1 MKITQLYSETQ
12 GNLPNVGQ
20 VEVGQLWINAAD
32 SLIGTK
38 KVDGTLVQYSQFS
51 IQEKE
56 KALNSIPKAGL
67 ISDLSLSQSAQQ
79 TSNNAVTIDDNSDL
93 VIEAT
98 LEQGT
103 PFTVTASLTTGHKNT
118 KMVFTKPSGVTSSI
132 VWQGIDLWVGG
143 EAPQFG
149 DTQEAHSM
157 AIAVFSSPNNTVA
170 NIIYNTEHPVGVSG
184 GGSASWGDIEGTLA
198 NQQDLQDALNAKA
211 DASTLSNYAPLANPA
226 LTGTATLNGQNLATV
241 NQIPDVSQFVTE
253 STLANYA
260 TNETVEAEFSS
271 YDKNIKVHIE
281 SELANYLPLTGGT
294 VSGALNVST
303 PTQPTEAANKQYVD
317 SAVASV
323 YKYKG
328 SVANQ
333 AALPSSNQ
341 VVGDVYNCEDTG
353 DNYAWDGTQ
362 WDKLAGTVDL
372 SGYLTTE
379 TASETYQPKGEYIE
393 SSELENYAPL
403 ANATFTTR
411 PTVNGTNVAL
421 ATDLNIYLKN
431 TDSLTSPSYT
441 YNQNNNSFSIG
452 PGEGF
457 SANKKFT
464 FWYGAAWQ
472 TQNASLFNLGE
483 HAMDLVSGGEYLCY
497 IKNGFTIDGIKGR
510 MVWMQEGQVN
520 KTVAFTSDIP
530 STETFATKTE
540 LSGYLPTSGGT
551 INGDLS
557 VTGALSGNTLNA
569 TSDKRLKNILNPVQ
583 DIDLSEVHAYSYQ
596 FKDDVKKQIHI
607 GLIAQDVQKVIPE
620 AVHSIDENGHLGIE
634 YNALV
639 AILVDKVTRLEK
651 RMAELEKKH

>member
-56 KALNSIPKAGL
+56 KALNSIPKAGVV
-67 ISDLSLSQSAQQ
+67 SDLSLSQSAQQ

-103 PFTVTASLTTGHKNT
+103 PFTVTASPTTGHKNT

-143 EAPQFG
+143 EVPQFG

-198 NQQDLQDALNAKA
+198 NQQDLQNALNAKA
-211 DASTLSNYAPLANPA
+211 DASTLNQYAPLANPA

-253 STLANYA
+253 STLSDYV
-260 TNETVEAEFSS
+260 TNEMVEAEFSS
-271 YDKNIKVHIE
+271 YDKNIKV
-281 SELANYLPLTGGT
+281 
-294 VSGALNVST
+294 
-303 PTQPTEAANKQYVD
+303 
-317 SAVASV
+317 
-323 YKYKG
+323 
-328 SVANQ
+328 
-333 AALPSSNQ
+333 
-341 VVGDVYNCEDTG
+341 
-353 DNYAWDGTQ
+353 
-362 WDKLAGTVDL
+362 
-372 SGYLTTE
+372 
-379 TASETYQPKGEYIE
+379 YIE
-393 SSELENYAPL
+393 SELENYA
-403 ANATFTTR
+403 
-411 PTVNGTNVAL
+411 
-421 ATDLNIYLKN
+421 
-431 TDSLTSPSYT
+431 
-441 YNQNNNSFSIG
+441 
-452 PGEGF
+452 
-457 SANKKFT
+457 
-464 FWYGAAWQ
+464 
-472 TQNASLFNLGE
+472 
-483 HAMDLVSGGEYLCY
+483 
-497 IKNGFTIDGIKGR
+497 
-510 MVWMQEGQVN
+510 
-520 KTVAFTSDIP
+520 
-530 STETFATKTE
+530 TKTE
-540 LSGYLPTSGGT
+540 LTGYLPISGGT
-551 INGDLS
+551 VQGNLS

-620 AVHSIDENGHLGIE
+620 AVHSVDENGHLGIE

>member
-56 KALNSIPKAGL
+56 KALNSIPKAGVV
-67 ISDLSLSQSAQQ
+67 SDLSLSQSAQQ

-103 PFTVTASLTTGHKNT
+103 PFTVTASPTTGHKNT

-149 DTQEAHSM
+149 DTQEPHSM
-157 AIAVFSSPNNTVA
+157 AIAVFSSPKNTVA

-198 NQQDLQDALNAKA
+198 NQQDLQNALNAKA
-211 DASTLSNYAPLANPA
+211 DASTLNQYAPLANPA

-253 STLANYA
+253 STLSDYV
-260 TNETVEAEFSS
+260 TNEMVEAEFSS
-271 YDKNIKVHIE
+271 YDKNIKV
-281 SELANYLPLTGGT
+281 
-294 VSGALNVST
+294 
-303 PTQPTEAANKQYVD
+303 
-317 SAVASV
+317 
-323 YKYKG
+323 
-328 SVANQ
+328 
-333 AALPSSNQ
+333 
-341 VVGDVYNCEDTG
+341 
-353 DNYAWDGTQ
+353 
-362 WDKLAGTVDL
+362 
-372 SGYLTTE
+372 
-379 TASETYQPKGEYIE
+379 YIE
-393 SSELENYAPL
+393 SELENYA
-403 ANATFTTR
+403 
-411 PTVNGTNVAL
+411 
-421 ATDLNIYLKN
+421 
-431 TDSLTSPSYT
+431 
-441 YNQNNNSFSIG
+441 
-452 PGEGF
+452 
-457 SANKKFT
+457 
-464 FWYGAAWQ
+464 
-472 TQNASLFNLGE
+472 
-483 HAMDLVSGGEYLCY
+483 
-497 IKNGFTIDGIKGR
+497 
-510 MVWMQEGQVN
+510 
-520 KTVAFTSDIP
+520 
-530 STETFATKTE
+530 TKTE
-540 LSGYLPTSGGT
+540 LTGYLPISGGT
-551 INGDLS
+551 VQGNLS

-620 AVHSIDENGHLGIE
+620 AVHSVDGNGHLGIE

>member
-38 KVDGTLVQYSQFS
+38 KVDGSLVQYSQFS
-51 IQEKE
+51 RQEKE
-56 KALNSIPKAGL
+56 KALNSIPKAGVV
-67 ISDLSLSQSAQQ
+67 SDLSLSQSAQQ

-103 PFTVTASLTTGHKNT
+103 PFTVTASPTTGHKNT

-143 EAPQFG
+143 EVPQFG

-198 NQQDLQDALNAKA
+198 NQQDLQNALNAKA
-211 DASTLSNYAPLANPA
+211 DASTLNHYAPLANPA

-253 STLANYA
+253 STLSDYV
-260 TNETVEAEFSS
+260 TNEMVEAEFSS
-271 YDKNIKVHIE
+271 YDKNIKV
-281 SELANYLPLTGGT
+281 
-294 VSGALNVST
+294 
-303 PTQPTEAANKQYVD
+303 
-317 SAVASV
+317 
-323 YKYKG
+323 
-328 SVANQ
+328 
-333 AALPSSNQ
+333 
-341 VVGDVYNCEDTG
+341 
-353 DNYAWDGTQ
+353 
-362 WDKLAGTVDL
+362 
-372 SGYLTTE
+372 
-379 TASETYQPKGEYIE
+379 YIE
-393 SSELENYAPL
+393 SELENYAPL
-403 ANATFTTR
+403 SNAVFKTR
-411 PTVNGTNVAL
+411 PTVSGTNVAL
-421 ATDLNIYLKN
+421 ATDLN
-431 TDSLTSPSYT
+431 D
-441 YNQNNNSFSIG
+441 
-452 PGEGF
+452 
-457 SANKKFT
+457 
-464 FWYGAAWQ
+464 
-472 TQNASLFNLGE
+472 
-483 HAMDLVSGGEYLCY
+483 
-497 IKNGFTIDGIKGR
+497 
-510 MVWMQEGQVN
+510 
-520 KTVAFTSDIP
+520 
-530 STETFATKTE
+530 
-540 LSGYLPTSGGT
+540 YLPISGGT
-551 INGDLS
+551 VQGNLS

-569 TSDKRLKNILNPVQ
+569 TSDKRLKNILNQVQ
-583 DIDLSEVHAYSYQ
+583 NVDLSEVHAYSYQ

-620 AVHSIDENGHLGIE
+620 AVHSVDENGHLGIE

-651 RMAELEKKH
+651 RMAELEKKL

>member
-56 KALNSIPKAGL
+56 KALNSIPKAGVV
-67 ISDLSLSQSAQQ
+67 SDLSLSQSAQQ

-103 PFTVTASLTTGHKNT
+103 PFTVTASPTTGHKNT

-143 EAPQFG
+143 EVPQFG

-198 NQQDLQDALNAKA
+198 NQQDLQNALNAKA
-211 DASTLSNYAPLANPA
+211 DASTLNQYAPLANPA

-253 STLANYA
+253 STLSDYV
-260 TNETVEAEFSS
+260 TNEMVEAEFSS
-271 YDKNIKVHIE
+271 YDKNIKV
-281 SELANYLPLTGGT
+281 
-294 VSGALNVST
+294 
-303 PTQPTEAANKQYVD
+303 
-317 SAVASV
+317 
-323 YKYKG
+323 
-328 SVANQ
+328 
-333 AALPSSNQ
+333 
-341 VVGDVYNCEDTG
+341 
-353 DNYAWDGTQ
+353 
-362 WDKLAGTVDL
+362 
-372 SGYLTTE
+372 
-379 TASETYQPKGEYIE
+379 YIE
-393 SSELENYAPL
+393 SELENYA
-403 ANATFTTR
+403 
-411 PTVNGTNVAL
+411 
-421 ATDLNIYLKN
+421 
-431 TDSLTSPSYT
+431 
-441 YNQNNNSFSIG
+441 
-452 PGEGF
+452 
-457 SANKKFT
+457 
-464 FWYGAAWQ
+464 
-472 TQNASLFNLGE
+472 
-483 HAMDLVSGGEYLCY
+483 
-497 IKNGFTIDGIKGR
+497 
-510 MVWMQEGQVN
+510 
-520 KTVAFTSDIP
+520 
-530 STETFATKTE
+530 TKTE
-540 LSGYLPTSGGT
+540 LTGYLPISGGT
-551 INGDLS
+551 VQGNLS

-620 AVHSIDENGHLGIE
+620 AVHSVDGNGHLGIE